1 MCWHTPAIP
10 ALERLK
16 QEDWE
21 FESKLSYIVSLSP
34 SGPHEILYDALW
46 LRVLAA
52 LPRTVIQSVPSTHI
66 VGFPAAWL

>member
-1 MCWHTPAIP
+1 MLAHACDPSIREIEAR
-10 ALERLK
+10 RLGV
-16 QEDWE
+16 Q
-21 FESKLSYIVSLSP
+21 SKLSYIVSLSL
-34 SGPHEILYDALW
+34 SGPHEILYYALR